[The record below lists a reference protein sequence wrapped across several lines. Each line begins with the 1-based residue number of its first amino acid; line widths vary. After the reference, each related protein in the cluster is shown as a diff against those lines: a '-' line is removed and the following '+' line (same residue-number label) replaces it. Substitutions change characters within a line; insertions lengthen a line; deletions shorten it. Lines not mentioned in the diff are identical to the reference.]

1 MKLIYNLYQNTKA
14 CIKLN
19 NRISSS
25 FNCNIGVRQGDNL
38 SPLLFSLFIN
48 DFETFVSDF
57 KKGPD
62 GYNGLESLNN
72 LFTNATQN
80 DELEAMLKL
89 YILLY
94 ADDTIIMAEKKEE
107 LQVALHAVG
116 DYCRIW
122 KLQVNVSKTKI
133 IKFSKRKSK
142 KFPNDHYDFKLNNE
156 KVEVV
161 DSYVY
166 LGTTISYNGKYKEAI
181 RKQVLQAQR
190 ALFAIKRKKEMYDLP
205 FDITLDLFE
214 KMILPILLYGCE
226 IWGFEDVG
234 LIEIFYRKFLKYVLK
249 LNKQTPN
256 CMVYG
261 ESGKKTLSIII
272 KSRTRDRSGVAYH

>member
-25 FNCNIGVRQGDNL
+25 FNCNIGVKQGDNL

-48 DFETFVSDF
+48 DFETFLSEFSED
-57 KKGPD
+57 
-62 GYNGLESLNN
+62 YNGLKGLNN

-80 DELEAMLKL
+80 DEFEAMLKL

-94 ADDTIIMAEKKEE
+94 ADDTIIMAENKEE

-116 DYCRIW
+116 GYCRLW

-133 IKFSKRKSK
+133 IKFKKRKSK
-142 KFPNDHYDFKLNNE
+142 KFPNDHYDFRLNNE

-181 RKQVLQAQR
+181 KKQVLQAQR

-205 FDITLDLFE
+205 FDITLDLFD

-234 LIEIFYRKFLKYVLK
+234 LI
-249 LNKQTPN
+249 
-256 CMVYG
+256 
-261 ESGKKTLSIII
+261 
-272 KSRTRDRSGVAYH
+272 